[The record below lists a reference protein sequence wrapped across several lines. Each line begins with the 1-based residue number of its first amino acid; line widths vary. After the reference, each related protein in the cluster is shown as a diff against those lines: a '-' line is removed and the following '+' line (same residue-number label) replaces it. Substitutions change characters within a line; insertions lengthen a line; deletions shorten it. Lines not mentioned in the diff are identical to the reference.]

1 MATLRYRPRLA
12 GNDVGMTYRSK
23 KAHDA
28 AKRKRK
34 HPGKGLPSLA
44 RERSGYIA
52 HGGGVG
58 VNKNRA

>member
-12 GNDVGMTYRSK
+12 GNDIGMTFRSK
-23 KAHDA
+23 KANEA

-34 HPGKGLPSLA
+34 SPGKGVPSLA

-52 HGGGVG
+52 HGGGAG
-58 VNKNRA
+58 VNRNR